1 MQIDVFQDTVCPF
14 CRIGKK
20 HLELALERWQGE
32 PVEVRYRS
40 FFLNPGIPA
49 EGYEFGPYMLAKGGG
64 RMKLEDFF
72 DAPRRMGEAVGL
84 TFNFEQIGRAPNTLL
99 SHRLIA
105 LAPDDKRRAVIDT
118 VYSAYFEFGR
128 DIGDLDVLVDIAA
141 TCGLDAGETR
151 RRLLSDE
158 ATDQVEADMDFAH
171 RAGITGV
178 PFFVLNDRYAFSGA
192 QPPEVILRVMGQV
205 AAELP
210 EGAV

>member
-20 HLELALERWQGE
+20 NLELALERWQGE

-40 FFLNPGIPA
+40 FFLNPGIPP

-72 DAPRRMGEAVGL
+72 DTPRRMGATAGL
-84 TFNFEQIGRAPNTLL
+84 TFNFEQIERAPNTLL

-105 LAPDDKRRAVIDT
+105 LAPEDQRRAVIDAI
-118 VYSAYFEFGR
+118 YSAYFEFGR

-141 TCGLDAGETR
+141 SCGLDADETR
-151 RRLLSDE
+151 RRLSSDE
-158 ATDQVEADMDFAH
+158 ATEQVEADVDFAH
-171 RAGITGV
+171 QAGITGV

-192 QPPEVILRVMGQV
+192 QPPETMLRIMEQV
-205 AAELP
+205 AALP
-210 EGAV
+210 ETAE